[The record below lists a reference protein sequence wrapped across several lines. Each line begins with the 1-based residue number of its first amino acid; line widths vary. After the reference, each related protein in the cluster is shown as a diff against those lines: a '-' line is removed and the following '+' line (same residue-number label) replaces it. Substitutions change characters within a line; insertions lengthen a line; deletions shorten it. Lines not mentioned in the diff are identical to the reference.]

1 MSDNAQLSSR
11 SRSLERGYES
21 GGWAGWH
28 GFAAVMLFIIGLFNA
43 FDGLIAVL
51 NDEILLG
58 SGKRVTVVLD
68 ITQWG
73 WVHIGLGLVLAAAGI
88 ALFFGKLWARVVAVI
103 AVAVNMVTQMMNVP
117 IYPFWSLLIIA
128 LDVLIIWALTVHG
141 DAMANA

>member
-11 SRSLERGYES
+11 SRSLDRGYES

-73 WVHIGLGLVLAAAGI
+73 WVHIVLGLVLAAGRELSVHGACPMLRKI
-88 ALFFGKLWARVVAVI
+88 ARLLD
-103 AVAVNMVTQMMNVP
+103 VTQQLHFV
-117 IYPFWSLLIIA
+117 
-128 LDVLIIWALTVHG
+128 
-141 DAMANA
+141 